1 MRWNSRAALFRLHA
15 GVGLGAGLYIG
26 IMSLSGSALLFYPEL
41 YRALAPRP
49 TIALR
54 SNRLTRVQLKD
65 AAQKRHPG
73 SEVTWIWERKQ
84 PPGLVEIWMIEGDKQ
99 TERLFNAFTGDDL
112 GSAIPFSIRA
122 LNALKDFHTG
132 FLPGRGGQILNA
144 AGALLI
150 SFLGISGIWL
160 LWPGIGRRVFN
171 GYRIRPAPSEGRAHR
186 TIGFWTLPFV
196 LMAGATGLVLALEKP
211 LSPAQ
216 SLVSLS
222 YLLHTAGFGGWPLR
236 LLWVLLG
243 LAGPLLVVTG
253 VTMWSIRVR
262 RCLSGSRL
270 RASQSYFAGPL
281 SS

>member
-1 MRWNSRAALFRLHA
+1 MRWSSRAALFRLHA
-15 GVGLGAGLYIG
+15 WVGLGTGLYIG
-26 IMSLSGSALLFYPEL
+26 VMSLSGSALLFYPEL

-49 TIALR
+49 AIALR
-54 SNRLTRVQLKD
+54 ANRLSRVQLKD

-73 SEVTWIWERKQ
+73 AEVTWIWERKK
-84 PPGLVEIWMIEGDKQ
+84 PPGLVEIWMTDGNKQ

-112 GSAIPFSIRA
+112 GSAVPFSIRA
-122 LNALKDFHTG
+122 LNALKDFHTN
-132 FLPGRGGQILNA
+132 FLPGRAGQILNA

-150 SFLGISGIWL
+150 SFLSISGIWL
-160 LWPGIGRRVFN
+160 LWPGIGRRVFK
-171 GYRIRPAPSEGRAHR
+171 GYRTRPAPSEGRAHR

-196 LMAGATGLVLALEKP
+196 LMAGATGLVLALEKL
-211 LSPAQ
+211 LSPPQ

-222 YLLHTAGFGGWPLR
+222 YLLHTAGFGGWPIR
-236 LLWVLLG
+236 FLWVLLS

-253 VTMWSIRVR
+253 ATIWSIRVR
-262 RCLSGSRL
+262 RSMSGARL